1 MKERTSSP
9 SLNLKAACS
18 YVIVQPPL
26 PWTFLQRP
34 NQRHP
39 DRHVE
44 QPDKEDEQASRQED
58 TISERTADP
67 VEGTQLPSEMME
79 LDVGPRQQVPRLQ
92 LLRLKS
98 LGHLIFNDGGNT
110 GPDIVENVRELKLS
124 LEGRGGDCSS
134 VDETF
139 CHAVINV
146 FDLLVLPPLLSLVV
160 LRKDNRVH
168 RVQDDVVFPA
178 NDVVPR
184 DKTRQSARGLGGT
197 IHLWANGSPDEG
209 RLISRHSMIRS
220 RESS

>member
-1 MKERTSSP
+1 MKERTSIP

-44 QPDKEDEQASRQED
+44 QTNKENEQASRQED
-58 TISERTADP
+58 TISERTANP
-67 VEGTQLPSEMME
+67 VEGTQLPSEMVE

-98 LGHLIFNDGGNT
+98 LGHLIFNDGGNS

-124 LEGRGGDCSS
+124 LKGRGRDCSS
-134 VDETF
+134 VDEPF
-139 CHAVINV
+139 CHAVISV
-146 FDLLVLPPLLSLVV
+146 FNLLLLSPLLSLVV

-178 NDVVPR
+178 DDVVPR
-184 DKTRQSARGLGGT
+184 D
-197 IHLWANGSPDEG
+197 
-209 RLISRHSMIRS
+209 
-220 RESS
+220 

>member
-1 MKERTSSP
+1 MEKKIS

-44 QPDKEDEQASRQED
+44 QPNKENEQASRQED
-58 TISERTADP
+58 AISERTANP
-67 VEGTQLPSEMME
+67 VEGTQLPSEMVE

-98 LGHLIFNDGGNT
+98 LGHLIFNDGGNA
-110 GPDIVENVRELKLS
+110 GPDIVENVGELKLS
-124 LEGRGGDCSS
+124 LKGRGRDCSS
-134 VDETF
+134 VDEAF
-139 CHAVINV
+139 CHAVISV
-146 FDLLVLPPLLSLVV
+146 FDLLLQPLLLSLVV

-168 RVQDDVVFPA
+168 RVQNDVVFPA
-178 NDVVPR
+178 NDVVPG
-184 DKTRQSARGLGGT
+184 DKTRQSARGLGGA
-197 IHLWANGSPDEG
+197 IHLRGNGSPDEE
-209 RLISRHSMIRS
+209 RLILKHSMRRS
-220 RESS
+220 GQSY